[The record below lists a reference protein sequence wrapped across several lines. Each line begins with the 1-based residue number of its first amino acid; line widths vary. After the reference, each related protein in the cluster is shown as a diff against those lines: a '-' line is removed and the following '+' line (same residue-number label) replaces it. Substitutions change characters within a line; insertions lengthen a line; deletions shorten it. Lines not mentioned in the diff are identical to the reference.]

1 MTEKKLVGDAFLDRI
16 ITGNMSK
23 NPEYNPKTK
32 KGSIQP
38 PTLVNTNPALFEEGI
53 VTRYARNTADQRYT
67 GRELGFTNDRIK
79 RDADLGISLSRY
91 NTEDE
96 LNLARAHNQSN
107 WAKVGNALVQ
117 AGVGEVLL
125 GTLEGF
131 GNIADGIIN
140 SITGSNYGKNPYTA
154 FMEDAKNKL
163 KEDFQIYQE
172 HPEGGFNADLGWVMN
187 GLVSAATTAS
197 LMLPAAGWARGLS
210 ALGKIGNAS
219 TKLSRW
225 ASRGIAKAAKS
236 GTVGN
241 KFGTLR
247 SAAMKANR
255 MERTLTNGT
264 AIVGQALLSRTG
276 ENYMEAKAIYDDV
289 YTNSKENLDNMPDE
303 EFAKFLSYNPE
314 FAKMDKDEIAKEIAR
329 KSANTTFWNDYAML
343 FMDIPQFKALGKLW
357 GRQTRRA
364 TTAAERIAAENTKR
378 TLAGKTGEELI
389 KDNIWNR
396 TKEGIKYALKN
407 PKDSFLA
414 LELGEGFE
422 EIYQGIQ
429 TEKGMEVAE
438 KYFNPKM
445 TSRSLG
451 SYLSD
456 ETIWEQ
462 GFWGVVGGIAFNKL
476 GKGIQ
481 AADKAI
487 RGAWNKKHMSAEDYE
502 KWKRSNTNI
511 AIQQLN
517 NITTQVDEYLNEM
530 KTIENGEN
538 PYNVIKDPT
547 TGREIIKNG
556 EYVNETINEEQKSL
570 LREKALSKFIDNVTM
585 DSIDNGTLD
594 LMKEVIGGSEFDQY
608 ITNNGGQID
617 GVDKT
622 LGQEVISRMDEV
634 SDIYENELKN
644 VDALADTTNPF
655 ITKAVARNI
664 TRNKLKIQE
673 YDDVIANINQQID
686 TTNDTNLDFNSYRE
700 SEKYKV
706 YKKNVDNLIRQKKR
720 LGLEKA
726 KGNLTEYDYQ
736 DKVKQI
742 DKAINTWN
750 DWAQAN
756 TTKGALEAV
765 RQEFNEAL
773 GKEDTELQKA
783 FDKFVGEYEKAVLGN
798 KKDTI
803 IPETIEK
810 IIADEIAV
818 ESQRNYAI
826 AQTPSTAEDYEDI
839 YNEFSRSMDAME
851 LARRDD
857 YLERVKNY
865 LASADDINGA
875 IKKIENENTGN
886 KKVDEALRYLRY
898 RSDESTDIALGG
910 KGQFLTNMFIDEMIT
925 EEQNKRDTAKKANEE
940 VNKEGIGPLPEAD
953 KKEDATEPPS
963 TGGVQKTETKP
974 VAVAEPKPTNAPATK
989 PEPKKPIDKEG
1000 IDLGGGY
1007 DQLKDPSKID
1017 TRLDTLDESY
1027 DTPSLKA
1034 EIKARQYVMQVGFK
1048 NPSKLDEITKTL
1060 AAGDL
1065 SKRDEFY
1072 KEVYQFLRKEGFD
1085 DVVAKHIAVKSTLAT
1100 IDLFGAM
1107 NKQSAFGRLAQQLAI
1122 GFTKKN
1128 AETMQIED
1136 LTNDKG
1142 LASAV
1147 EEFLDEYNSLVD
1159 NTTIGDGKQVIN
1171 LESLFDYILNDSDVD
1186 VKTAMFIYNNL
1197 SKYIAKNDGSKYIFT
1212 GYDTYDKRML
1222 SAVEFINQL
1231 KESKAQLRDTVN
1243 KLHISPI
1250 ELRQR
1255 STKES
1260 AQEYREALE
1269 AAHNGIAIKVY
1280 VTPHYTT
1287 IKEVQPE
1294 GFEKHKSVMS
1304 NLDVIVQYKKGK
1316 KIKNVKVG
1324 ILRAVKMSGDGN
1336 RIYPIR
1342 HQSGF
1347 ANVLNNTPTG
1357 INLDCD
1363 FLFNAIINRDSTDG
1377 KQLWEDIANYYNTV
1391 QGIIANRKAKVISLE
1406 EARKALEEAMTDEMA
1421 DRIMNNSLIR
1431 RALLAEVYK
1440 FDVGV
1445 KPENKAKARDI
1456 SSKIASILFFG
1467 REDNVDDPTNINR
1480 NRFATDKTTLAKRY
1494 EVWKEEVKANYEQ
1507 TANLQSTFPERDEKD
1522 SEAESDGEAIIS
1534 RLNVSY
1540 TTMPNII
1547 EEGAPYKNIKNLDF
1561 EHDPTAPNYTPF
1573 VYVKNHRLIG
1583 EDGVDYG
1590 EADPMIGDYSMGFIT
1605 YKDKNVQHVAYF
1617 KSYNELKD
1625 EEITTKIK
1633 EEIRRLIMAQLN
1645 NIYDGNNA
1653 ASHEETFAKIG
1664 AIFNDLF
1671 GYQGLFRLGSY
1682 YEEGDLA
1689 IKISNDGNYINIYHN
1704 DRVTKQK
1711 KPLIAFFA
1719 FDDKGNR
1726 GHGIKIFDTSGNN
1739 VTFNSING
1747 SAKLSKE
1754 TINNWIDY
1762 AINEM
1767 TKSVKLNRSALG
1779 FTKRTASFGT
1789 PTVFDWNPSTNEF
1802 NLKLGGKTYKYK
1814 NYADFVTTLG
1824 GFNVN
1829 VYQNEDGSFVTRYMN
1844 ENRITADTAIR
1855 EETDIPQAENHAVT
1869 DMLYT
1874 SEANPR
1880 RKTADTKDIL
1890 AAAGVEEDKIKILL
1904 GDVDGIPLATK
1915 RITISPAN
1923 GDAFL
1928 FYNMNTKS
1936 IHITPKGA
1944 FAMNGNPANAIR
1956 LIIHENIH
1964 RHFNSSKFT
1973 NAERQRIVTE
1983 LQSVYD
1989 YVRAKMIEEHNR
2001 GNLSDTLFNQF
2012 NQVLD
2017 DTQNYADQQTRM
2029 EEFLAECL
2037 SQGPLT
2043 GWLNDTEYNADVD
2056 VTGINKKN
2064 KSILQKIIDILLDL
2078 LGINTGNIKKNSILA
2093 REYVI
2098 LSKGINST
2106 TTAGTANAANTV
2118 RKTSPVEGTSK
2129 PKPASDSGINTEVLN
2144 RTKVKID
2151 TIITDFEARI
2161 TRSPNFTEDHK
2172 YLIDGKEVDTSV
2184 TQKIHGKV
2192 DIGDAAIPSTTLGN
2206 TADVTAREYFEN
2218 DSVIADNVKIPNVN
2232 ESQREE
2238 LINSMTEITKYLDG
2252 RHGKGKYRVITRE
2265 FPIGGTV
2272 TVNGEVKTIAGTMD
2286 MVVYTDTGDIYIY
2299 DFKTKRFESD
2309 ESKEQYRKSEN
2320 GKIVGESLNHY
2331 TQQVNIYRQLL
2342 EENYPELKGKVHI
2355 GGLIKFS
2362 VSYPLGKSFKYR
2374 PNPKDNTQLQ
2384 ISINDGDFVDIQD
2397 SPVNYLSPVIGDVSF
2412 DKNIF
2417 IPIEEKDYGD
2427 TIGALPEPTKVED
2440 IEGIDDVDDISTDE
2454 LDDDYF
2460 DGIEKYAT
2468 TEQIVDNANSSA
2480 EIYAPAVAYG
2490 ATDNAYGVRIV
2501 NSMDDFINQFPT
2513 QYQPD
2518 IKLILDSNE
2527 LNYTCQ

>member
-1 MTEKKLVGDAFLDRI
+1 MAEKKLVGDAFLDRI
-16 ITGNMSK
+16 ISGNMSK

-38 PTLVNTNPALFEEGI
+38 PTLVNTNPASFEEGI

-117 AGVGEVLL
+117 AGVGEVIL
-125 GTLEGF
+125 GTFEGF

-140 SITGSNYGKNPYTA
+140 AITGSNYGKNPYTA

-364 TTAAERIAAENTKR
+364 TTASERIAAENAKR

-422 EIYQGIQ
+422 EMYQGIQ

-511 AIQQLN
+511 AVEQLN
-517 NITTQVDEYLNEM
+517 NITSQVDEYLNEM

-570 LREKALSKFIDNVTM
+570 LIEKALSKFIDNVTM
-585 DSIDNGTLD
+585 DSVDNGTLD

-617 GVDKT
+617 GIDKT

-773 GKEDTELQKA
+773 GKDDTELQKS

-798 KKDTI
+798 KKDTVV
-803 IPETIEK
+803 PETIEK
-810 IIADEIAV
+810 LIADEIAV
-818 ESQRNYAI
+818 EAQRNYAI
-826 AQTPSTAEDYEDI
+826 SQTPSTAEDYEDI

-865 LASADDINGA
+865 LASADDINDA

-925 EEQNKRDTAKKANEE
+925 EEQNKRDAAKKANEE

-974 VAVAEPKPTNAPATK
+974 AAVAEPKPTNAPATK

-1159 NTTIGDGKQVIN
+1159 NAAIGDGKQVIN

-1255 STKES
+1255 STKEA

-1269 AAHNGIAIKVY
+1269 AAHNGTAIKVY
-1280 VTPHYTT
+1280 VAPHYTT
-1287 IKEVQPE
+1287 IKEVQPD

-1363 FLFNAIINRDSTDG
+1363 FLFNAIINRDSADG

-1431 RALLAEVYK
+1431 RALLTEVYK

-1467 REDNVDDPTNINR
+1467 REDNVDDPTNTNR

-1494 EVWKEEVKANYEQ
+1494 EIWKEEVKANYEQ
-1507 TANLQSTFPERDEKD
+1507 TANLQSTFPERDEKNA
-1522 SEAESDGEAIIS
+1522 EAESDGEAIIS

-1547 EEGAPYKNIKNLDF
+1547 EEGAPYKNIKDLDF
-1561 EHDPTAPNYTPF
+1561 EHDSTAPNYTPF

-1590 EADPMIGDYSMGFIT
+1590 EADPMISDYSMGFIT

-1645 NIYDGNNA
+1645 NFYDGNNA

-1682 YEEGDLA
+1682 YEEGDLTV
-1689 IKISNDGNYINIYHN
+1689 KISNDGNYINIYHN

-1711 KPLIAFFA
+1711 KPLMAFFA

-1874 SEANPR
+1874 SEANPK

-1928 FYNMNTKS
+1928 FYNMNTKA

-1989 YVRAKMIEEHNR
+1989 YVRAKIIEEHNR
-2001 GNLSDTLFNQF
+2001 GNLSEDLFNQF
-2012 NQVLD
+2012 TKVLD
-2017 DTQNYADQQTRM
+2017 DSQNYADQQTRM

-2043 GWLNDTEYNADVD
+2043 RWLNDTEYNADVD

-2098 LSKGINST
+2098 LTKDIK
-2106 TTAGTANAANTV
+2106 GTAKDKGTP
-2118 RKTSPVEGTSK
+2118 PVEGKPSSK
-2129 PKPASDSGINTEVLN
+2129 PATDTNILDK
-2144 RTKVKID
+2144 TKTKID

-2161 TRSPNFTEDHK
+2161 TRSPNFAEDHK

-2192 DIGDAAIPSTTLGN
+2192 DISDAAIPSTTLGN

-2218 DSVIADNVKIPNVN
+2218 DGVIADNVKIPNVN

-2238 LINSMTEITKYLDG
+2238 LVNSMTKITDYLDN

-2309 ESKEQYRKSEN
+2309 ESKEQYRKPEN
-2320 GKIVGESLNHY
+2320 GKIVGESLTHY

-2362 VSYPLGKSFKYR
+2362 VSYPLGKSYKYR

-2384 ISINDGDFVDIQD
+2384 ISIKDGEFVNIQD
-2397 SPVNYLSPVIGDVSF
+2397 SPINYLPPAIGDVAF

-2501 NSMDDFINQFPT
+2501 NSMDDFISQFPN
-2513 QYQPD
+2513 QYQAD